1 MKDAAYVPLEEGMV
15 ISNEPGLYLTGKF
28 GIRHENL
35 MLCRKGEKNE
45 YGQFM
50 YLEPL
55 TMVPFDRD
63 AIDLQLLTERELT
76 LLNEYHKKVYETLSP
91 YLEGEVRQWLE
102 AVTAEQ

>member
-1 MKDAAYVPLEEGMV
+1 MI

-35 MLCRKGEKNE
+35 VLCRKGEQNE

-55 TMVPFDRD
+55 TMVPFDLE
-63 AIDLQLLTERELT
+63 AIEPSLMTDREVE
-76 LLNEYHKKVYETLSP
+76 LLNAYHEKVREAITP
-91 YLEGEVRQWLE
+91 YLEGKEKEWLIQ
-102 AVTAEQ
+102 ATRPISK

>member
-1 MKDAAYVPLEEGMV
+1 MV

-35 MLCRKGEKNE
+35 VLCVEDQKTE

-50 YLEPL
+50 KLEPL

-63 AIDLQLLTERELT
+63 AIDPAQMSQQEIDWLNAYHER
-76 LLNEYHKKVYETLSP
+76 VYQTISP
-91 YLEGEVRQWLE
+91 YLEGEELVWLRR
-102 AVTAEQ
+102 ATNILTCP